1 MSEKRSI
8 GEGKSKDAE
17 KIIEDVK
24 KNSSGNIDEIPK
36 VHASEVQELSELQKE
51 AAELSKNVA
60 ITIDESQKQNV
71 AEDSSAPISE
81 HALGQ
86 TTSRSDEISDSFVN
100 FTRLYSKLAMGAVET
115 MQENGRLYR
124 RTMDALTD
132 YNVNLMNTW
141 FSFWAPTQQQRLSE
155 A

>member
-24 KNSSGNIDEIPK
+24 KNSFGNIDEIPK
-36 VHASEVQELSELQKE
+36 VHASEVQQLSELQKE
-51 AAELSKNVA
+51 AAELSKSVI
-60 ITIDESQKQNV
+60 ITIDESQKQNA
-71 AEDSSAPISE
+71 AEDSSAPTSE
-81 HALGQ
+81 HASGQ
-86 TTSRSDEISDSFVN
+86 MIIRSDEITDNFVN
-100 FTRLYSKLAMGAVET
+100 FTRLYNKLAMGAVEA
-115 MQENGRLYR
+115 MQENGRLYS
-124 RTMDALTD
+124 RTMDAITH